1 MRKWSGL
8 MALVALAGGGSA
20 RAAMNGLDGS
30 LASDAAAAVD
40 AASDAVGGSSDAGTD
55 ADACAKTCPTAEP
68 AVGDPCDLPGE
79 CEYGDDPRF
88 ECNRQYA
95 CSSGHFQT
103 LQEADAGCPT
113 VLAAGCPPTRA
124 SLIAGAACA
133 TTGLQCTYVEGE
145 CQCEMSFTDGGS
157 AWFCLPE
164 NTLVGSDVV
173 CPVPRPRLG
182 TSCSLQSAV
191 YCSYESNC
199 TFQACNPCGE
209 WVLGY
214 VPCGQA
220 PPPLLMDGGTA
231 ALLMDGGTEG
241 GGDSSVDGSFRGDG
255 ASAGSGAVGN
265 SGGCGCGVDDQRS
278 GTGASAGGI
287 LGIALL
293 ARRRRSEVSRRS
305 AV

>member
-1 MRKWSGL
+1 MRKWYAL
-8 MALVALAGGGSA
+8 IVLVALAGSDSA
-20 RAAMNGLDGS
+20 RAAMNGLDSS

-40 AASDAVGGSSDAGTD
+40 AASDAGTD

-68 AVGDPCDLPGE
+68 AVGDPCDLPVE
-79 CEYGDDPRF
+79 CEYGNDPRV
-88 ECNRQYA
+88 ECNRQYT
-95 CSSGHFQT
+95 CSSGHFQI
-103 LQEADAGCPT
+103 LQEGDAGCPT
-113 VLAAGCPPTRA
+113 VLAARCPPTRA

-133 TTGLQCTYVEGE
+133 TTGLQCTYAEGE
-145 CQCEMSFTDGGS
+145 CQCGMSAADGSS

-164 NTLVGSDVV
+164 NTLAGSDAV
-173 CPVPRPRLG
+173 CPVPRPHLG

-214 VPCGQA
+214 VPCGHP
-220 PPPLLMDGGTA
+220 PPPLLTDSGAEGGA
-231 ALLMDGGTEG
+231 DSAVSFG
-241 GGDSSVDGSFRGDG
+241 GGDSSVDGAFVGDG

-278 GTGASAGGI
+278 GTGAGAGAI

-293 ARRRRSEVSRRS
+293 ARRRRSDVSRQS
-305 AV
+305 IAQT

>member
-1 MRKWSGL
+1 MRKWYAL
-8 MALVALAGGGSA
+8 IVLVALAGSDSA
-20 RAAMNGLDGS
+20 RAAMNGLDSS

-40 AASDAVGGSSDAGTD
+40 AASDAGTD

-68 AVGDPCDLPGE
+68 AVGDPCDLPVE
-79 CEYGDDPRF
+79 CEYGNDPRV
-88 ECNRQYA
+88 ECNRQYT
-95 CSSGHFQT
+95 CSSGHFQI
-103 LQEADAGCPT
+103 LQEGDAGCPT
-113 VLAAGCPPTRA
+113 VLAARCPPTRA

-133 TTGLQCTYVEGE
+133 TTGLQCTYAEGE
-145 CQCEMSFTDGGS
+145 CQCGMSAADGSS

-164 NTLVGSDVV
+164 NTLAGSDAV